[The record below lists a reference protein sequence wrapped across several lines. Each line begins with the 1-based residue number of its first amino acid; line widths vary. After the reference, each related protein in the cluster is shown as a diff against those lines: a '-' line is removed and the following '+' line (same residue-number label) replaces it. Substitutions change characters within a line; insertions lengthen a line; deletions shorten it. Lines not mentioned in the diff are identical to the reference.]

1 MNFGTWVFYASTIVL
16 PLLTRAG
23 YLILIIGLE
32 LLLLSTTA
40 FLIAAALMVS
50 IPGWEL
56 SIPIHSWG
64 DHIP

>member
-1 MNFGTWVFYASTIVL
+1 MNFGTWVFYASTIGL
-16 PLLTRAG
+16 PLLIRAG

-50 IPGWEL
+50 IPGWE
-56 SIPIHSWG
+56 
-64 DHIP
+64 

>member
-16 PLLTRAG
+16 PLLKDPFGILTRAG

-50 IPGWEL
+50 IPGWE
-56 SIPIHSWG
+56 
-64 DHIP
+64 